1 MNPVPLFWAIG
12 LGLLLLLLTPRIH
25 RVVITGF
32 ARRLGV
38 AETNRESV
46 DAMAGLH
53 EARQHLATMEN
64 TSRDLMRERNHLK
77 DKIAGAQRDIAAPRR
92 ERVDLVFELGTPRP
106 EEGCCLF
113 AAVRLPAPS
122 QVAGSNGRMP
132 DPDVWRQARLV
143 RVWGQNAGLCQSMA
157 EQRFG
162 SKRDFQLVP
171 IDEHQRARLH
181 L

>member
-12 LGLLLLLLTPRIH
+12 LGLLVLLMTPRIH
-25 RVVITGF
+25 RIVITAF
-32 ARRLGV
+32 AQRLGV
-38 AETNRESV
+38 AETNRGSV
-46 DAMAGLH
+46 DTMTELQ
-53 EARQHLATMEN
+53 EARQRLTAAEN
-64 TSRDLMRERNHLK
+64 ASRDLMRERNHLK

-106 EEGCCLF
+106 GEGQCLF
-113 AAVRLPAPS
+113 AAVRMPALAH
-122 QVAGSNGRMP
+122 VASSNGRMP
-132 DPDVWRQARLV
+132 DPDVWRQPRLV
-143 RVWGQNAGLCQSMA
+143 RVWGQNGGLCLSMA

>member
-1 MNPVPLFWAIG
+1 MNPVPLFWAIA
-12 LGLLLLLLTPRIH
+12 LGIVVLLLTPRIH
-25 RVVITGF
+25 RVVITAF
-32 ARRLGV
+32 AQRLGV

-46 DAMAGLH
+46 DAMAGLQ
-53 EARQHLATMEN
+53 EARQHLATMEGM
-64 TSRDLMRERNHLK
+64 SRELTRERNHLK

-106 EEGCCLF
+106 NEGHCLF
-113 AAVRLPAPS
+113 AAIRMPAQPH
-122 QVAGSNGRMP
+122 VAGSNGRAP
-132 DPDVWRQARLV
+132 DPDVWRQPRLI
-143 RVWGQNAGLCQSMA
+143 RVWGQNTGLCLSMA

-171 IDEHQRARLH
+171 IDEHQRTRLH